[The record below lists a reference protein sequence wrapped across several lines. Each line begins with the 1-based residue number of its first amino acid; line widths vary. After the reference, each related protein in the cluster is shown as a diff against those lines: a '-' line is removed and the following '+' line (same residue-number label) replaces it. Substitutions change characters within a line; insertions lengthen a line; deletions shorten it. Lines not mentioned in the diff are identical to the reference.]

1 MIVDPLGK
9 EINSLEDTEGLV
21 IGEIDEKFVQ

>member
-21 IGEIDEKFVQ
+21 IGEIDEKNL